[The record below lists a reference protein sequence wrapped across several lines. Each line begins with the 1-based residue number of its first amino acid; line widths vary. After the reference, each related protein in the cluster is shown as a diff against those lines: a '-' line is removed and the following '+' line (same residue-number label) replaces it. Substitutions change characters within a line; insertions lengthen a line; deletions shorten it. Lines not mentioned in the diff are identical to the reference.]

1 MHGMYNIK
9 YFILSTLGQQLK
21 QLLVLQLG
29 KFCQGE
35 IRLE

>member
-1 MHGMYNIK
+1 MRGMYNIK
-9 YFILSTLGQQLK
+9 DFLLSTLEQQLK